1 MEKSKLIIDMIH
13 RLIVHHGF
21 WFEEVRRQMG
31 KEKAFELFTKAF
43 EKSFNI
49 QIKRLAKFFDFELQ
63 DGLPKALIDMPEEKK
78 DELLK
83 IIGINWLVNDGVWFQ
98 TIENSAGMNDAKR
111 CNDSCWGQFSPFEA
125 MSIKKL
131 LNLPKEAGLDGLKE
145 ALGLRLYSRINKQK
159 IVDETETS
167 FTFQMTECRV
177 QVARKRKG
185 LTDYPCK
192 SAGLVEYPY
201 FAQTIDKRIKTECI
215 GCPPDKHPEEWFCA
229 WKFILE

>member
-1 MEKSKLIIDMIH
+1 MEKSKLIVDMLH

-21 WFEEVRRQMG
+21 WFSEVRHQMG
-31 KEKAFELFTKAF
+31 DEKAFEMLTNAF
-43 EKSFNI
+43 EKSFGI
-49 QIKRLAKFFDFELQ
+49 QLKRFSKFFNFELK
-63 DGLPKALIDMPEEKK
+63 DGLPKALIDMSDEKK

-98 TIENSAGMNDAKR
+98 SIEHTAGMNDAKR

-125 MSIKKL
+125 MSIKKIL
-131 LNLPKEAGLDGLKE
+131 DLPEQAGLEGLKK
-145 ALGLRLYSRINKQK
+145 ALGVRLYSRINKQK
-159 IVDETETS
+159 ITKETENS
-167 FTFQMTECRV
+167 FIFQMTECRV
-177 QVARKRKG
+177 QVARKRRG
-185 LTDYPCK
+185 LADYPCK

-201 FAQTIDKRIKTECI
+201 FAYTIDKRIKTECV

>member
-49 QIKRLAKFFDFELQ
+49 QIKRLAKFFGVELQ

-131 LNLPKEAGLDGLKE
+131 LNLPEKAGLDGLKE